1 MATRGVFQC
10 RQLTLRYCEH
20 GGSSRAVR
28 EYLASGRLLEWAAE
42 RPTVNIRVKV
52 SNGRH
57 PNLQA
62 DYLTTAVSNKSAM
75 NGVQSKAV
83 VHQVCLKSKGMS
95 DDELHLRKL
104 PSHKRVGDESSL
116 PPPSSASSSDDEEQ
130 QHEAHWKHPVE
141 AALNKLYNR
150 SGRKMT
156 KFTKPVYTDTPSIQ
170 GVWTPSLDLH
180 LLPEGDEFD
189 LKIETL
195 EFRADKRNLQHP
207 TTRAREG
214 RSTNQEIGSDV

>member
-10 RQLTLRYCEH
+10 KQLTLRYCEH

-52 SNGRH
+52 RNGRH

-62 DYLTTAVSNKSAM
+62 DYVTTAVSNKSAM

-83 VHQVCLKSKGMS
+83 VHQVCLKSKGIT
-95 DDELHLRKL
+95 EAEQHLRRL
-104 PSHKRVGDESSL
+104 PSHKRVSDEL
-116 PPPSSASSSDDEEQ
+116 APTTDEET
-130 QHEAHWKHPVE
+130 HEAHWKHPVE

-180 LLPEGDEFD
+180 LLPEEDEFK
-189 LKIETL
+189 LKIV
-195 EFRADKRNLQHP
+195 NP
-207 TTRAREG
+207 
-214 RSTNQEIGSDV
+214 

>member
-52 SNGRH
+52 RNGRH

-62 DYLTTAVSNKSAM
+62 EYLTTAVSNKSAM
-75 NGVQSKAV
+75 NGVRSKEV
-83 VHQVCLKSKGMS
+83 VHQVCLKSKGVS
-95 DDELHLRKL
+95 EAEQHLRRL
-104 PSHKRVGDESSL
+104 PPHKRVIGDETTTTTTATP
-116 PPPSSASSSDDEEQ
+116 PPPSPDEE
-130 QHEAHWKHPVE
+130 HPDAHYRKHPVE
-141 AALNKLYNR
+141 AALNKLFNR

-180 LLPEGDEFD
+180 LLPEEDEFD
-189 LKIETL
+189 LKIV
-195 EFRADKRNLQHP
+195 NP
-207 TTRAREG
+207 
-214 RSTNQEIGSDV
+214 